1 MTPPDKRQRPPRVVH
16 VVESLDVGA
25 VENWLLRMLRAGRTF
40 GTDLDWTFYSVLSRP
55 GRYDDVARELGA
67 SVINSPVEL
76 DDTWAF
82 VRWMRRA
89 LRAGRYDVMHCH
101 HDLVSAVC
109 LAAGTGLG
117 IPRTIVHVH
126 NADMHV
132 PTGSPRKA
140 TLLREPMRRLCLAMA
155 DRIVGISQHTLETFL
170 HGQPPSPPR
179 DVVLYYGIDTAAFR
193 APRPD
198 RAELR
203 RSIGLPDDARILLFV
218 GRMVSYKNPAFV
230 VDILSRLSADHP
242 NVYAVFAGS
251 GPLEE
256 EVRLHARATGIEDRV
271 RVLGWRA
278 DTVGLMQASD
288 VFVFPRVEDG
298 SEVGLEGLGLVVV
311 EAQAAGLRS
320 LLSRGIPDDAIV
332 LREICD
338 TLPLTAGSD
347 AWASAVRAILARPRA
362 DPERALE
369 AIERSAFS
377 LEAGFR
383 GLTALHQI

>member
-1 MTPPDKRQRPPRVVH
+1 
-16 VVESLDVGA
+16 
-25 VENWLLRMLRAGRTF
+25 MLRAGRTF

-67 SVINSPVEL
+67 TVLHSPVEL

-82 VRWMRRA
+82 VRSMRRA
-89 LRAGRYDVMHCH
+89 LRAERYDVMHCH
-101 HDLVSAVC
+101 HDLVSAVY

-140 TLLREPMRRLCLAMA
+140 ALLREPMRRLCLETA
-155 DRIVGISQHTLETFL
+155 DRIVGISRHTLETFL

-179 DVVLYYGIDTAAFR
+179 DLVLYYGIDTAAFR
-193 APRPD
+193 ATRPD
-198 RAELR
+198 RTELR

-218 GRMVSYKNPAFV
+218 GRMVNYKNPAFV
-230 VDILSRLSADHP
+230 VDILTRLAGDHA
-242 NVYAVFAGS
+242 NVFAVFAGS
-251 GPLEE
+251 GPLMEE
-256 EVRLHARATGIEDRV
+256 IRLRARAAGIEDRV
-271 RVLGWRA
+271 RVLGWRD

-288 VFVFPRVEDG
+288 AFIFPRVEDD
-298 SEVGLEGLGLVVV
+298 SEVGIEGLGLVVV
-311 EAQAAGLRS
+311 EAQAAALRS

-332 LREICD
+332 LRESCD
-338 TLPLTAGSD
+338 TLPLSAGSD
-347 AWASAVRAILARPRA
+347 AWASAVRAILARPQA

-369 AIERSAFS
+369 AIERSEFS

-383 GLTALHQI
+383 GLTALHRI